1 MRPKLRPTINDL
13 LNGNPN
19 QSKDTDESGHKE
31 KEAKVFKLGWMRGV
45 LMKCML
51 NIWGVMLYLRLT
63 WVVGQAGLLEGLSII
78 LIANMV
84 PFFSPTSLYG
94 ECSKKLDRFQNNNEL
109 VIAKQS
115 RLLRQSHY

>member
-1 MRPKLRPTINDL
+1 M
-13 LNGNPN
+13 
-19 QSKDTDESGHKE
+19 DTDESGHEE

-78 LIANMV
+78 LIANLV
-84 PFFSPTSLYG
+84 PFFHRPH
-94 ECSKKLDRFQNNNEL
+94 CMANVQKR
-109 VIAKQS
+109 
-115 RLLRQSHY
+115 